1 MGCLMAP
8 DWFCASR
15 NLSWR
20 VDVVGERERPACNM
34 LVGDLEMETTFGFV
48 TFIVFSEEGIV
59 MEADEDMIQI
69 L

>member
-1 MGCLMAP
+1 M
-8 DWFCASR
+8 
-15 NLSWR
+15 
-20 VDVVGERERPACNM
+20 GERERPACNM